1 MKKFTI
7 LVAAFGF
14 IAITP
19 ATAQEALK
27 CDQATFDKVRQA
39 IGENKMSNNEDT
51 VARANDMM
59 EKAGAEMKEG
69 KIAECEATLATV
81 SNEFKM

>member
-7 LVAAFGF
+7 LAATF
-14 IAITP
+14 AILSITSVS
-19 ATAQEALK
+19 AQETLK
-27 CDQATFDKVRQA
+27 CDQANFDKVKQA
-39 IGENKMSNNEDT
+39 VGANTMANNTET
-51 VARANDMM
+51 VARANEMIQ
-59 EKAGAEMKEG
+59 KAELEMKEG

>member
-27 CDQATFDKVRQA
+27 CDQATFDKVRQE
-39 IGENKMSNNEDT
+39 IGANTMANDKDT
-51 VARANDMM
+51 VARANDLM